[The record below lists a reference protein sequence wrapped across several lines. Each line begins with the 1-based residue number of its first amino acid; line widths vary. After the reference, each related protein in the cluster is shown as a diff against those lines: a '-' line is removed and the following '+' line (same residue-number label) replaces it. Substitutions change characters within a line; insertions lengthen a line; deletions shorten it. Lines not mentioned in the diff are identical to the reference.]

1 MTLPAPPA
9 TTPRAPVTPPAP
21 DAPRARAAV
30 APGVLPAEPTGAHRP
45 GPAALMVALA
55 IAAILVWGVL
65 ALSGG
70 DAASRALGLSL
81 ALGAIF
87 GVTLQRSRFCFF
99 CHARDLIE
107 GGDARGVLAILVA
120 LGVGVAGYALVIGA
134 WLPVPLPERLPPD
147 AHVGPVS
154 LVLAGAAFVFGF
166 GMALSGSCIS
176 AHLYRLGEGSPTAP
190 FALVG
195 AAAGFVLGFLTWNRL
210 FLSVVSE
217 APVIWLPHHL
227 GYAGTLAASLGV
239 LVLLAVLAL
248 AFARPQAAP
257 DAAAPAG
264 LDLRRAGHAVFVA
277 RWPALLGGA
286 IVGVLSAASYLRVGP
301 LGVTAEIGSLARS
314 AADRLHLLPE
324 TLYGLDGFRG
334 CATAVKTALLSKNGL
349 FVLGLIGGS
358 FAAAL
363 AAGNF
368 APRRPRLADVTA
380 GLAGGLL
387 MGWGGMTALG
397 CTVGVLLSGIHAG
410 ALSGWVFLVAAFAG
424 MLAGLP
430 LRRRTA

>member
-9 TTPRAPVTPPAP
+9 SAATTSAIRSSAP
-21 DAPRARAAV
+21 AA
-30 APGVLPAEPTGAHRP
+30 AHRP
-45 GPAALMVALA
+45 SVPALVAALAVAVLLA
-55 IAAILVWGVL
+55 WGVL
-65 ALSGG
+65 ELSGR

-81 ALGAIF
+81 ALGAVF

-107 GGDARGVLAILVA
+107 GGDPRGVLAILVA
-120 LGVGVAGYALVIGA
+120 LGVGVVGYGLVIGA
-134 WLPVPLPERLPPD
+134 WLPVPLPGRLPPD
-147 AHVGPVS
+147 AHIGPVS
-154 LVLAGAAFVFGF
+154 FVLAGAAFVFGF

-190 FALVG
+190 FALLG
-195 AAAGFVLGFLTWNRL
+195 TAAGFFLGFLTWNGL
-210 FLSVVSE
+210 FLSVISE

-227 GYAGTLAASLGV
+227 GYAGTLGLS
-239 LVLLAVLAL
+239 LAVLAAL
-248 AFARPQAAP
+248 ALLALVFARPVAGAAADAAP
-257 DAAAPAG
+257 PAGG
-264 LDLRRAGHAVFVA
+264 LDLRQAGHAVFIA
-277 RWPALLGGA
+277 RWPALVGGA
-286 IVGVLSAASYLRVGP
+286 IVGVISAASYLRVGP

-314 AADRLHLLPE
+314 AADGLHLLPQ

-363 AAGNF
+363 LAGQF
-368 APRRPRLADVTA
+368 TPRRPRLADVA
-380 GLAGGLL
+380 SGLAGGLL

-410 ALSGWVFLVAAFAG
+410 ALSGWVFLLAAFAG

-430 LRRRTA
+430 LRRRIA